1 MELDFTGLR
10 YRVDKVPQKTELLVY
25 FRELADIKEFSEYK
39 DSDRN
44 YLIRYI
50 ICLYSPGSPFFK
62 KYTDLGK
69 RKEAVAEFVGYER
82 DSKTGK
88 FKSKNLQKVF
98 EMTADIAAD
107 PDEKIEGYQSANPLI
122 FAWLRHINDFLWS
135 EITVNEQLF
144 VEYTGLMLEAIE
156 GRDSDTVLKAA
167 TTKSKLRSE
176 IGLIRTH
183 LGVLYK
189 EFFGESEAEVVVKAE
204 RIRPETV
211 FKTLKVS

>member
-1 MELDFTGLR
+1 MDLDFTGLR
-10 YRVDKVPQKTELLVY
+10 YRVDKVPMGTDLIVH

-39 DSDRN
+39 NPDRN

-50 ICLYSPGSPFFK
+50 IYLYSPGSPFFK
-62 KYTDLGK
+62 KYTDLAK
-69 RKEAVAEFVGYER
+69 RKEACADFAGYDR
-82 DSKTGK
+82 NAKTGK
-88 FKSKNLQKVF
+88 FTNKNIYKVF
-98 EMTADIAAD
+98 EMSGDVEVD
-107 PDEKIEGYQSANPLI
+107 PDEKVEGYQSANPLI
-122 FAWLRHINDFLWS
+122 FAWLRFLNDFLWS

-211 FKTLKVS
+211 FKTLKVG